1 MTETSAEPRH
11 YEILDEHT
19 PGRGRDRAPVKVKL
33 ETKGWQ
39 AFSIPENV
47 ELGADAGSRITFS
60 NKRYAQA
67 GINIY
72 PPGRKD
78 EMHCH
83 PGSEHIFMVVQ
94 GQLHIYGI
102 NEGEDVVLNPGE
114 LVHINQS
121 YFYQL
126 CNETDEMCVLYGVF
140 TKPPKPA
147 KKSRY
152 SYRGPKD
159 TVDPATLEGE

>member
-1 MTETSAEPRH
+1 
-11 YEILDEHT
+11 
-19 PGRGRDRAPVKVKL
+19 
-33 ETKGWQ
+33 
-39 AFSIPENV
+39 
-47 ELGADAGSRITFS
+47 
-60 NKRYAQA
+60 
-67 GINIY
+67 
-72 PPGRKD
+72 
-78 EMHCH
+78 
-83 PGSEHIFMVVQ
+83 MVVQ

-147 KKSRY
+147 KKEPLQLSRPEGHRR
-152 SYRGPKD
+152 SGDARRRIVIPARFARAPSSGAPIVEEEDPRGD
-159 TVDPATLEGE
+159 HRR